1 MLTILP
7 LFAFLFLFLIFYTKN
22 CWRSSFL
29 KAAIV
34 WASSLTII
42 TEFLSFFKSLTFSW
56 LLIVWSLISI
66 GLLFLY
72 YRLFRQVRSKAQIL
86 KWNKV
91 LNNLSLR
98 ILFFG
103 IISIVITVGLIA
115 MIAPP
120 NTMDSM
126 SYHMPRVMHWIQNHS
141 VEHYPTSF
149 TPQLFL
155 SPWTEFAIL
164 HLQVLSSGDQYANMI
179 QWFSMIGSILGT
191 SLIAKQL
198 GAKLYGQT
206 FSAVLCATI
215 PMGILQASSTKNDY
229 VLAFWLTCMVY
240 HILLTIKAE
249 TSKGNIWEIGLSLGL
264 ASLTKPTAYLY
275 AFPFLIW
282 LLFSKVKSLR
292 WQLWKPITQIA
303 ILSLSINIFHFLRNL
318 ELFHNLLGTN
328 PVNITYKNQIFGF
341 SFFLSNVIKNLALH
355 ISTPIP
361 SFNRFL
367 IKCMSTIHSVLN
379 VDINDLRIS
388 SSDFQINSLVNHEDL
403 AGNQLHLLLI
413 IISIVSFYI
422 AREKIK
428 ITSSYYYLLNYLL
441 SIIVGFSLFC
451 LILAWTPF
459 NTRLHLS

>member
-1 MLTILP
+1 MFAILP
-7 LFAFLFLFLIFYTKN
+7 LAAFLFLFLIFCTKN

-42 TEFLSFFKSLTFSW
+42 TEFLSFFKSLTFIW
-56 LLIVWSLISI
+56 LLIVWSLIII
-66 GLLFLY
+66 GLPFLY
-72 YRLFRQVRSKAQIL
+72 YQLLQQRNQSRSKIQAS

-91 LNNLSLR
+91 LNNLPLR
-98 ILFFG
+98 VLFFG
-103 IISIVITVGLIA
+103 IAFIVVTVGLIA
-115 MIAPP
+115 VIAPP

-155 SPWTEFAIL
+155 APWGEFAIL
-164 HLQVLSSGDQYANMI
+164 HLQVLSGGDQYANMI
-179 QWFSMIGSILGT
+179 QWFSMIGSILGS

-249 TSKGNIWEIGLSLGL
+249 ANKGNIWEIGLSFGL

-282 LLFSKVKSLR
+282 LFFSKIKSLR
-292 WQLWKPITQIA
+292 WQLWKPISQIA
-303 ILSLSINIFHFLRNL
+303 ILALSINIFHFSRNL
-318 ELFHNLLGTN
+318 ELFHSPFGTT
-328 PVNITYKNQIFGF
+328 PANITYKNQVFGF
-341 SFFLSNVIKNLALH
+341 SFFLSNVIRNLALH

-361 SFNRFL
+361 SVNRFL
-367 IKCMSTIHSVLN
+367 IKCVSTIHSILN
-379 VDINDLRIS
+379 VDINDPRIS
-388 SSDFQINSLVNHEDL
+388 SSDFK
-403 AGNQLHLLLI
+403 LI
-413 IISIVSFYI
+413 V
-422 AREKIK
+422 
-428 ITSSYYYLLNYLL
+428 
-441 SIIVGFSLFC
+441 
-451 LILAWTPF
+451 
-459 NTRLHLS
+459 